1 MKGKKII
8 PAFLM
13 GGAIAIA
20 GPLYACNGFFTNSD
34 STSSLTDI
42 FTSGEDSS
50 ASAGESL
57 GDAPQQHV
65 RKTGYREVAYPTTN
79 FDRERTNEVQGI
91 ILHHTAEPTVERS
104 LAVLT
109 SKQKGVSTHVVI
121 DTDGTRYIMLA
132 PRVVAYHAGLSR
144 LNGREGCN
152 GWTLGI
158 EFQGNTLEA
167 PLTQDQIDSAI
178 EWMLPLIEEYNIPVE
193 NIVTHEMIRAAYK
206 KAHPD
211 KRAYDKPDITQ
222 KEYKRFMEQFN
233 EAYAEAGSKAAD
245 SAHE

>member
-1 MKGKKII
+1 
-8 PAFLM
+8 M
-13 GGAIAIA
+13 G
-20 GPLYACNGFFTNSD
+20 GPLYACNRVSSYID
-34 STSSLTDI
+34 STVTATIDELSSDAD
-42 FTSGEDSS
+42 DSKDS
-50 ASAGESL
+50 A
-57 GDAPQQHV
+57 QQPHV
-65 RKTGYREVAYPTTN
+65 RKTGYREVMHPTPN
-79 FDRERTNEVQGI
+79 YDRNRTNEVQGI

-104 LAVLT
+104 LEVLT

-178 EWMLPLIEEYNIPVE
+178 EWMLPLIKEYNIPVE

-222 KEYKRFMEQFN
+222 KEYARFMENFN
-233 EAYAEAGSKAAD
+233 AAYYGESASEEAKNTNNQK
-245 SAHE
+245 